1 MTNKTRL
8 ISSLV
13 AAVLLACH
21 LGAQAAGSAE
31 AIMAASCGGCHSQD
45 DSGRWSRISEQRK
58 TPEGWQMTLVRMQ
71 EIHGASIVDPAGGE
85 AGAAMRTLVRHL
97 ADTQGLTPAESAPWR
112 YVLERELNTVEQ
124 HDSAMFT
131 EMCARCHSGARVGLQ
146 RRSEEEWRHLV
157 HFHLGQFPSAEYSL
171 MGRDR
176 DWLGIALSDMVPWLA
191 REFALDSDAWTQWQA
206 LPRESFAGRWRVSG
220 HMPGKGLFAGNMVV
234 TDGSDGD
241 YQVELEGAFESG
253 EPLAGAGKA
262 LVYSGHEWRASL
274 TLDGE
279 VYQQVLMA
287 EPGSGQLDGRMFRR
301 DNVEWGL
308 RMQAARLDGDA
319 RIMAM
324 QPSYI
329 RAGTEQQL
337 LLVGAGLDPE
347 AGIGLGAG
355 LEILA
360 VTDRSVDGMLLQ
372 VRAAADAAEGTRAIS
387 VGEVGAEGLVTVY
400 HSLDRVAVEPAY
412 AVARVGGNGGSQPVV
427 EAMFDAIG
435 FSDGPDGE
443 AGTADDIRVGP
454 LPAKWSVAPFDA
466 QAAADEDVR
475 FAGAMDADSGVFT
488 PGAAGPNPERK
499 YQTNNAGNLKVLAT
513 VAQEDALLDA
523 EGQLIVTVQRWNNPP
538 IR

>member
-1 MTNKTRL
+1 MSIKTGL
-8 ISSLV
+8 ISSL
-13 AAVLLACH
+13 AATVLCVWH
-21 LGAQAAGSAE
+21 LNGQAAGSAE

-45 DSGRWSRISEQRK
+45 DSGTWSRISEQRK
-58 TPEGWQMTLVRMQ
+58 TPEGWHMTLVRME

-85 AGAAMRTLVRHL
+85 SGAAMRTLVRHL
-97 ADTQGLTPAESAPWR
+97 ADTRGLTPAESAPWR
-112 YVLERELNTVEQ
+112 YVLERELNTIEQ

-146 RRSEEEWRHLV
+146 RRSEDEWRHLV
-157 HFHLGQFPSAEYSL
+157 HFHLGQFPSSEYSL

-176 DWLGIALSDMVPWLA
+176 DWLGIALNDMVPWLA
-191 REFALDSDAWTQWQA
+191 SELPLDNDAWTQWQA
-206 LPRESFAGRWRVSG
+206 QPKQSFAGRWRVAG
-220 HMPGKGLFAGNMVV
+220 HMPGKGLFAGAMVV
-234 TDGSDGD
+234 TDRSDRD
-241 YQVELEGAFESG
+241 YDVAFNGEFANG
-253 EPLAGAGKA
+253 EPLSGAGKA

-274 TLDGE
+274 TMDG
-279 VYQQVLMA
+279 VAYQQVLMA
-287 EPGSGQLDGRMFRR
+287 APGSGQLDGRMFRR

-308 RMQAARLDGDA
+308 RMQAARTGGEA

-324 QPSYI
+324 HPAHI
-329 RAGTEQQL
+329 RAGAEQQL

-347 AGIGLGAG
+347 ADISLGAG
-355 LEILA
+355 LEVLEVA
-360 VTDRSVDGMLLQ
+360 ERSADGMVLQ
-372 VRAAADAAEGTRAIS
+372 VRAAADAAEGGRAIS
-387 VGEVGAEGLVTVY
+387 VGEAGAEGLVTLY
-400 HSLDRVAVEPAY
+400 RSLDRVTVEPAY

-435 FSDGPDGE
+435 FSNGPDGE
-443 AGTADDIRVGP
+443 PGTADDIRIGP
-454 LPAKWSVAPFDA
+454 LAATWSVAPFDA

-475 FAGAMDADSGVFT
+475 FAGAMDAASGVFT

-513 VAQEDALLDA
+513 VAQEDALLNA

>member
-1 MTNKTRL
+1 
-8 ISSLV
+8 
-13 AAVLLACH
+13 
-21 LGAQAAGSAE
+21 
-31 AIMAASCGGCHSQD
+31 
-45 DSGRWSRISEQRK
+45 
-58 TPEGWQMTLVRMQ
+58 
-71 EIHGASIVDPAGGE
+71 
-85 AGAAMRTLVRHL
+85 
-97 ADTQGLTPAESAPWR
+97 
-112 YVLERELNTVEQ
+112 
-124 HDSAMFT
+124 
-131 EMCARCHSGARVGLQ
+131 
-146 RRSEEEWRHLV
+146 
-157 HFHLGQFPSAEYSL
+157 
-171 MGRDR
+171 
-176 DWLGIALSDMVPWLA
+176 
-191 REFALDSDAWTQWQA
+191 
-206 LPRESFAGRWRVSG
+206 
-220 HMPGKGLFAGNMVV
+220 
-234 TDGSDGD
+234 
-241 YQVELEGAFESG
+241 
-253 EPLAGAGKA
+253 
-262 LVYSGHEWRASL
+262 
-274 TLDGE
+274 
-279 VYQQVLMA
+279 
-287 EPGSGQLDGRMFRR
+287 
-301 DNVEWGL
+301 
-308 RMQAARLDGDA
+308 
-319 RIMAM
+319 M

-412 AVARVGGNGGSQPVV
+412 RGGTGGAATVV
-427 EAMFDAIG
+427 HSRWWRPCSTLLV